1 MYDNTTIAGAPRT
14 EGEAISNRRA
24 RKEEAKRVISL
35 LAERLPAAIVAD
47 KEKRH
52 KPLRIGIHA
61 DMVATGLVTP
71 RECTIAL
78 TVYCGR
84 LMYQAALAAGGAR
97 VGLDGAPAGEVTPD
111 EIEHALAAVA
121 RLEVKAIAKAKAA
134 RKDKA
139 LRTAARERA
148 TQQEDASLNP
158 QKMGVSKAL
167 SVENKPG
174 RPDCQPAPRTP
185 PPPPSPPSDSAPRRL
200 GLSDLKRA
208 AVERRNGGSS

>member
-84 LMYQAALAAGGAR
+84 VQYQRALAGGGAR
-97 VGLDGAPAGEVTPD
+97 VGLNGDVAGEVTQD
-111 EIEHALAAVA
+111 QIEHAVAAVA
-121 RLEVKAIAKAKAA
+121 RIEAKADALRKQKAA
-134 RKDKA
+134 RKAVRLRWEAAQEVEPTLRQGDDRPFKSRTQPKPVETAGLAPTSTPKA
-139 LRTAARERA
+139 
-148 TQQEDASLNP
+148 
-158 QKMGVSKAL
+158 
-167 SVENKPG
+167 
-174 RPDCQPAPRTP
+174 
-185 PPPPSPPSDSAPRRL
+185 SPPSDSTAPRRD
-200 GLSDLKRA
+200 GLAELRRA
-208 AVERRNGGSS
+208 ALAKTEGRA

>member
-1 MYDNTTIAGAPRT
+1 MYDNTTIAAAPRI
-14 EGEAISNRRA
+14 EGEAISNRQA
-24 RKEEAKRVISL
+24 RREQFKRTIAV
-35 LAERLPAAIVAD
+35 LAELSPHCFVVDNLAQ
-47 KEKRH
+47 H
-52 KPLRIGIHA
+52 CPLKIGIHA
-61 DMVATGLVTP
+61 DLVATGLVTP